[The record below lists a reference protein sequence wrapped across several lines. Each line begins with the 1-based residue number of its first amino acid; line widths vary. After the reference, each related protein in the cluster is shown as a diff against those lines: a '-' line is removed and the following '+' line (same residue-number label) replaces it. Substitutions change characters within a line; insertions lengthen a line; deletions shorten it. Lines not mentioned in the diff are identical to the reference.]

1 MKRNSVTIALVSLLV
16 LNIAVVGVGHAQ
28 GQYGT
33 SPIGSRMLADSG
45 TTSFPF
51 ELQGGLIVLTA
62 SVNGAGPF
70 RLVLDTG
77 MPIDG
82 LMLEGGARADS
93 LHLPS
98 SGKIRITGAGG
109 GQPIEA
115 DIIQG
120 VTVGFPGMELTNAT
134 ATLMPYDSVWSRIV
148 DFDGVIGYAIF
159 SRFVVEIDYGRE
171 TITLT
176 EPDRFTGTGRGEELP
191 IHFAGNIPFLNC
203 TAEMENGRTVPLE
216 LAIDTGASHALL
228 LNIGSREGIDLP
240 KRYLDGVI
248 ARGLTNRIT
257 LEIGRITSLHLGKTA
272 LSEVLTTF
280 SSKKMHPLE
289 KEGNLGSKTLCRF
302 RVTFDYRSQRMFLE
316 PTTGYDAPF
325 EFNMAGIQF
334 VRAEEGRFKIERV
347 FPDSPAS
354 EAELAEQDLILAVD
368 GRPAGEYTLDELE
381 SLFRREGRKV
391 ALIVLHEGRTSDIRL
406 KLRRLI

>member
-1 MKRNSVTIALVSLLV
+1 MD
-16 LNIAVVGVGHAQ
+16 H
-28 GQYGT
+28 
-33 SPIGSRMLADSG
+33 
-45 TTSFPF
+45 
-51 ELQGGLIVLTA
+51 
-62 SVNGAGPF
+62 
-70 RLVLDTG
+70 
-77 MPIDG
+77 
-82 LMLEGGARADS
+82 
-93 LHLPS
+93 
-98 SGKIRITGAGG
+98 
-109 GQPIEA
+109 
-115 DIIQG
+115 
-120 VTVGFPGMELTNAT
+120 
-134 ATLMPYDSVWSRIV
+134 
-148 DFDGVIGYAIF
+148 
-159 SRFVVEIDYGRE
+159 
-171 TITLT
+171 
-176 EPDRFTGTGRGEELP
+176 GRG
-191 IHFAGNIPFLNC
+191 
-203 TAEMENGRTVPLE
+203 
-216 LAIDTGASHALL
+216 
-228 LNIGSREGIDLP
+228 
-240 KRYLDGVI
+240 YLDGVI

-406 KLRRLI
+406 KLRRLPAGHIVLSPLAMPGAGQVGRQLENAIFPAGVNASCGAPGEPRRQLSEPTLR